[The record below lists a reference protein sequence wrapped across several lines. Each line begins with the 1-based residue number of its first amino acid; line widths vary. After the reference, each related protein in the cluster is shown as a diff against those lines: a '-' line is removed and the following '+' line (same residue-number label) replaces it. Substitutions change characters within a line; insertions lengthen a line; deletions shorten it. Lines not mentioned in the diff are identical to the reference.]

1 MTILA
6 KCPQFAQKH
15 EAASFLQF
23 VSPQLAS
30 AHSKTTASGV
40 WSAVDDGVAKT
51 AVAAKAT
58 SAASRQTTLDP

>member
-23 VSPQLAS
+23 VFPQLES
-30 AHSKTTASGV
+30 AHSKTTVSGV
-40 WSAVDDGVAKT
+40 WSAMDDGVAKT
-51 AVAAKAT
+51 AAPAKAT
-58 SAASRQTTLDP
+58 SAARRQITLDP